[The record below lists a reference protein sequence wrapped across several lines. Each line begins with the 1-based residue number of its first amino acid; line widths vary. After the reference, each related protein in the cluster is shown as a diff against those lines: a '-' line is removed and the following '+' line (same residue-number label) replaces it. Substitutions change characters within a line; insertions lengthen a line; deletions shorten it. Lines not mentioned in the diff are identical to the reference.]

1 LNIQIEPI
9 LKQTSIKEAIT
20 YELHLYRFVL
30 QSIAFSENSEE
41 QGSLFLQGYRKKGFT
56 RMESEGSE
64 PDKAAFLAAAR
75 LSTSSAG
82 SQTYI

>member
-1 LNIQIEPI
+1 
-9 LKQTSIKEAIT
+9 
-20 YELHLYRFVL
+20 V
-30 QSIAFSENSEE
+30 
-41 QGSLFLQGYRKKGFT
+41 GSKGVYSCRGYRKKGFT